1 MKAPLTKRTT
11 QEGRTG
17 VAEEI
22 APEELEIADE
32 LIAER
37 RTERP
42 GETPEDMT
50 PWQRPITGFIDL
62 LNDWAGKL
70 LCLLMVP
77 LIGVV
82 VFEVISRNAFG
93 IMASY
98 GWDDT
103 ARALG
108 LGPTLFAYDISRMIA
123 GVLFMGAAGYGLMR
137 GVHIRADFLYRNWT
151 DKTQATVD
159 AFLYMAFFI
168 PSMIFFTIIAAQYW
182 ELAYRTGETAFD
194 SPWEPL
200 LWPARLAMPVGGLL
214 LTLQGIPELFRAFH
228 KMGKERERR
237 FVQALP
243 FYLLALIWLTMAVFA
258 PEATPGGDWFTD
270 IMSAR
275 PGLSK
280 PTIGLIMLAAM
291 IFVIFIGFPIS
302 FTLIFLAFVFGIW
315 GSNFKLTT
323 LLMTLNT
330 NSTMLNDQLMAVPLF
345 ILMGIVME
353 AAGLMERLFTSIQM
367 IMARV
372 RGSLYI
378 AVLIVSTIFAAAT
391 GIVGAS
397 VTLLGIMA
405 GATMNRSGY
414 NVQLAAGTITA
425 GGTLGILIPPS
436 IMLIVMGP
444 VLEVSTLDLFRGAF
458 IPGAVLAML
467 YLLYTLGRCWLNP
480 ELGPVLSE
488 DAQPKTS
495 DFYGAEI
502 ALISMGVLTICRVF
516 GLGLGGAFGG
526 FLPFGGL
533 IVLGGVMVL
542 TYRAYRN
549 LNVLRIAL
557 PITVLFHAYM
567 VAANWEDG
575 LPWVSLL
582 LLAFIVLL
590 AALAMPIYRSD
601 ADTRFEFSELWD
613 EFFAGLMPPTILIS
627 FALGSILL
635 GFATPAEAA
644 AMGAFG
650 AILLSLIYRKFT
662 ISGFFDNLIKS
673 LEITVLIMFLVAASN
688 FFGAEFS
695 SLGTPKMMTE
705 MLLGLDMSP
714 YLILILV
721 MALIFLL
728 GWPLEW
734 VPIVLIVV
742 PVLLP
747 TVEKL
752 ELHGLDRYDLMVWF
766 GILVAVNLQTAWLSP
781 PVALSAYFLK
791 GVVPNWDLKD
801 IYLGMMQFMVIQ
813 LIGLI
818 LILIFPQIVLWL
830 PNQVFGQ

>member
-1 MKAPLTKRTT
+1 MADE
-11 QEGRTG
+11 Q
-17 VAEEI
+17 V
-22 APEELEIADE
+22 PEDLEIADE

-42 GETPEDMT
+42 GETPVGMT
-50 PWQRPITGFIDL
+50 SWQKPITAYIDL
-62 LNDWAGKL
+62 LNDFAGKA

-98 GWDDT
+98 DWDDT

-137 GVHIRADFLYRNWT
+137 GVHIRADFLYRNWSN
-151 DKTQATVD
+151 KTQATVD
-159 AFLYMAFFI
+159 AVLYMVFFI
-168 PSMIFFTIIAAQYW
+168 PSMLFFTIIAAQYW
-182 ELAYRTGETAFD
+182 ELAFRTGETAFD
-194 SPWEPL
+194 SPWEPI

-214 LTLQGIPELFRAFH
+214 LMLQGFPELFRAFH
-228 KMGKERERR
+228 KMGKQRERY
-237 FVQALP
+237 FVMALP
-243 FYLLALIWLTMAVFA
+243 FYFIAIVWLVMAVFL
-258 PEATPGGDWFTD
+258 PGITPGGEAFTD
-270 IMSAR
+270 IMSSR

-353 AAGLMERLFTSIQM
+353 AAGLMERLFASIQM

-405 GATMNRSGY
+405 GATMTRSGY

-458 IPGAVLAML
+458 IPGALLASL

-488 DAQPKTS
+488 EDQPKTS
-495 DFYGAEI
+495 DYYGAEI
-502 ALISMGVLTICRVF
+502 ALISLGVLTICRVF
-516 GLGLGGAFGG
+516 GLGIGGAFAS
-526 FLPFGGL
+526 FIPFSGL
-533 IVLGGVMVL
+533 IVLAVTIL
-542 TYRAYRN
+542 IAFRAYRN
-549 LNVLRIAL
+549 LNILRFAL
-557 PITVLFHAYM
+557 PLAVLFHLYCLM
-567 VAANWEDG
+567 AAWGDSI
-575 LPWVSLL
+575 PWVSLVL
-582 LLAFIVLL
+582 FLFSIFLTALSLA
-590 AALAMPIYRSD
+590 IYRKD
-601 ADTRFEFSELWD
+601 ASERFEFSDLWD

-650 AILLSLIYRKFT
+650 AILLSLGYGKFT
-662 ISGFFDNLIKS
+662 IPGFFDNLIKS

-705 MLLGLDMSP
+705 MMLQLELSP
-714 YLILILV
+714 YLILIMV

-742 PVLLP
+742 PILLP
-747 TVEKL
+747 TVAAL
-752 ELHGLDRYDLMVWF
+752 DVHGLNPYDLMVWF

-801 IYLGMMQFMVIQ
+801 IYFGMMQFM
-813 LIGLI
+813 LCL
-818 LILIFPQIVLWL
+818 LYTSDAADD
-830 PNQVFGQ
+830 

>member
-1 MKAPLTKRTT
+1 M
-11 QEGRTG
+11 
-17 VAEEI
+17 AEEVV
-22 APEELEIADE
+22 PDDLEIADE

-37 RTERP
+37 RTEKP

-50 PWQRPITGFIDL
+50 PWQRPITRWIDL
-62 LNDWAGKL
+62 INDWAGKI

-82 VFEVISRNAFG
+82 VIEVFSRNVFG
-93 IMASY
+93 IMASH
-98 GWDDT
+98 GWDDA

-108 LGPTLFAYDISRMIA
+108 LGPTMFAYDISRMIS

-137 GVHIRADFLYRNWT
+137 GVHIRADFLYRNWS

-159 AFLYMAFFI
+159 AMLYMAFFI
-168 PSMIFFTIIAAQYW
+168 PSMIFFTIIAVQFW
-182 ELAYRTGETAFD
+182 EVAYKTSETAFD
-194 SPWEPL
+194 STWQPV

-214 LTLQGIPELFRAFH
+214 LLLQGFPELFRALH
-228 KMGKERERR
+228 KMGKERERY
-237 FVQALP
+237 FVMAMPAYFIAL
-243 FYLLALIWLTMAVFA
+243 FWLVMAVFY
-258 PEATPGGDWFTD
+258 PDATPGGEWFSD

-275 PGLSK
+275 PDLSK

-353 AAGLMERLFTSIQM
+353 AAGLMERLFASIQM
-367 IMARV
+367 IMSRV
-372 RGSLYI
+372 RGALYI
-378 AVLIVSTIFAAAT
+378 AVLIVATIFAAAT

-458 IPGAVLAML
+458 IPGALLATL
-467 YLLYTLGRCWLNP
+467 YLIYTLGRCWLDP
-480 ELGPVLSE
+480 DLGPILSDE
-488 DAQPKTS
+488 DQPETS
-495 DFYGAEI
+495 DFYGAEV
-502 ALISMGVLTICRVF
+502 ALISLGVLTICRIF
-516 GLGLGGAFGG
+516 GLGISGAFGG
-526 FLPFGGL
+526 VVPFGGL
-533 IVLGGVMVL
+533 IVLGSVL
-542 TYRAYRN
+542 LFAYRAYRN
-549 LNVLRIAL
+549 LTVVRIAL
-557 PITVLFHAYM
+557 PLAILFHGYMVVASWAEGFPTVSVVLFAFTI
-567 VAANWEDG
+567 
-575 LPWVSLL
+575 LL
-582 LLAFIVLL
+582 GVLASS
-590 AALAMPIYRSD
+590 IYRSD
-601 ADTRFEFSELWD
+601 ADGRFEFSDLWD

-644 AMGAFG
+644 AMGTFG
-650 AILLSLIYRKFT
+650 AILLSIGYRKFT
-662 ISGFFDNLIKS
+662 FPGFFDCMIKA

-705 MLLGLDMSP
+705 LLLGLDMSP
-714 YLILILV
+714 YLILLMV
-721 MALIFLL
+721 MALIFVL

-747 TVEKL
+747 TVAAL
-752 ELHGLDRYDLMVWF
+752 DIHGLSRYDLMVWF

-791 GVVPNWDLKD
+791 GVVPDWDLKD
-801 IYLGMMQFMVIQ
+801 IYLGMMQFMLIQ

-818 LILIFPQIVLWL
+818 LIFIFPQIVLWL

>member
-1 MKAPLTKRTT
+1 MADDVNPND
-11 QEGRTG
+11 
-17 VAEEI
+17 
-22 APEELEIADE
+22 LEIADE

-37 RTERP
+37 RKEKP
-42 GETPEDMT
+42 GETPDDMT
-50 PWQRPITGFIDL
+50 SWQRPIAGSIDVI
-62 LNDWAGKL
+62 NDWAGKV
-70 LCLLMVP
+70 LCLLMIP

-82 VFEVISRNAFG
+82 VFEVISRNAFA
-93 IMASY
+93 IMSNY
-98 GWDDT
+98 GWDDI
-103 ARALG
+103 ARAIG
-108 LGPTLFAYDISRMIA
+108 IGPTVFAYDISRMIS

-137 GVHIRADFLYRNWT
+137 GVHIRADFLYRNWS

-159 AFLYMAFFI
+159 AVLYIAFFI
-168 PSMIFFTIIAAQYW
+168 PSMLFFTIIAAQYW

-194 SPWEPL
+194 SPWQPL

-214 LTLQGIPELFRAFH
+214 LLLQGFPELFRAFH
-228 KMGKERERR
+228 KMGKERERY
-237 FVQALP
+237 FVMALP
-243 FYLLALIWLTMAVFA
+243 IYFMALFWLVMAVFY
-258 PEATPGGDWFTD
+258 PDITPGGEWFTD
-270 IMSAR
+270 LMSSR

-315 GSNFKLTT
+315 GANFKLTT

-353 AAGLMERLFTSIQM
+353 AAGLMERLFASIQM

-405 GATMNRSGY
+405 GATMSRSGY

-458 IPGAVLAML
+458 IPGALLASL
-467 YLLYTLGRCWLNP
+467 YLFYTLGRCWLNP
-480 ELGPVLSE
+480 ELGPILPE
-488 DAQPKTS
+488 ADQPKTS
-495 DFYGAEI
+495 DFYGAEV
-502 ALISMGVLTICRVF
+502 ALISIGVLTICRVF
-516 GLGLGGAFGG
+516 GLGLGGTFGG
-526 FLPFGGL
+526 VVPFGGL
-533 IVLGGVMVL
+533 LVLL
-542 TYRAYRN
+542 ATILLAYRAYRN
-549 LNVLRIAL
+549 INALRIVL
-557 PITVLFHAYM
+557 PLAIIFH
-567 VAANWEDG
+567 G
-575 LPWVSLL
+575 SLL
-582 LLAFIVLL
+582 YVNWTAGSGTISFILLAFMLFL
-590 AALAMPIYRSD
+590 AALAAPIYRSD
-601 ADTRFEFSELWD
+601 ANERFQFSDIWD

-650 AILLSLIYRKFT
+650 AILLSLAYRKFT
-662 ISGFFDNLIKS
+662 IPGFFDNMIKS

-705 MLLGLDMSP
+705 MLLGMDMSP
-714 YLILILV
+714 YLILILI

-742 PVLLP
+742 PILLP
-747 TVEKL
+747 TVL
-752 ELHGLDRYDLMVWF
+752 SLDVHGLSQYDLMVWF

-818 LILIFPQIVLWL
+818 LIFIFPQIVLWL
-830 PNQVFGQ
+830 PNQVFGS